1 MGKIKTMNQDK
12 QQEEETPKLKDG
24 RIDFFKL
31 IDQTFPEQIGVASYV
46 KGLCKGYAL
55 DQAVQTAIKFKAIL
69 ESGATELQLMDVIP
83 DEVKPDEDKVTSKD
97 IN

>member
-1 MGKIKTMNQDK
+1 MGKVKTKNQDK
-12 QQEEETPKLKDG
+12 QQQEETPKLKDG

-55 DQAVQTAIKFKAIL
+55 DQAIQTAIKFRSIL

-83 DEVKPDEDKVTSKD
+83 DEVKPTEDKVTSTD